1 MGKKSL
7 GRGLDAIFHDH
18 ALPSDSLDGTPI
30 ESTRI
35 LKIPLDEIDPNPFQP
50 RKTFDD
56 AEIQELADTIREHGL
71 IQPITVRKH
80 SGRYQIVSGER
91 RTRASRVAGLTE
103 IDARVYEML
112 SDKTMM
118 EWAII
123 ENVQRVDLNP
133 VEISRSFQQ
142 LIENHGYTHEDLAAR
157 LGKSRSAITN
167 SLRLLKL
174 PDTVLGWIEDGSLS
188 ASAARTLLSPE
199 ISDPEKTARQI
210 IDGGLNVRQAE
221 KIPKAPS
228 TKPKSTNNTSILDS
242 DPHFSQIRQDI
253 QYALGTRV
261 RLQSQSKDASK
272 GQIIIDYES
281 LDDLARIRDFM
292 AQQTA

>member
-30 ESTRI
+30 ESARI

-228 TKPKSTNNTSILDS
+228 TKQKSTNNTSILDS

>member
-18 ALPSDSLDGTPI
+18 ALPPEIDGAEP
-30 ESTRI
+30 EGVRI
-35 LKIPLDEIDPNPFQP
+35 LKISLSEIDANPYQP
-50 RKTFDD
+50 RKHFDD
-56 AEIQELADTIREHGL
+56 AEILELSETIKEHGL

-91 RTRASRVAGLTE
+91 RTRAARLAGLTE

-123 ENVQRVDLNP
+123 ENIQRVDLNP
-133 VEISRSFQQ
+133 VEVSFSYEQ
-142 LIENHGYTHEDLAAR
+142 LIENHGYTHDDLAKR

-174 PDTVLGWIEDGSLS
+174 PATVLAWIEEGKLS
-188 ASAARTLLSPE
+188 AGAARTLLSPE
-199 ISDPEKTARQI
+199 ISDPEKAAKQI
-210 IDGGLNVRQAE
+210 IESGMNVRAAE
-221 KIPKAPS
+221 KAANPNSSKSAKKTEE
-228 TKPKSTNNTSILDS
+228 TKL
-242 DPHFSQIRQDI
+242 DPHMAQIVLDI

-261 RLQSQSKDASK
+261 KLQGKSKDLSK
-272 GQIIIDYES
+272 GFLQIDYES
-281 LDDLARIRDFM
+281 LEDLGRIRDLM
-292 AQQTA
+292 AQVNA

>member
-7 GRGLDAIFHDH
+7 GRGLEAIFHDH
-18 ALPSDSLDGTPI
+18 ALPEQQDNSNETA
-30 ESTRI
+30 RI
-35 LKIPLDEIDPNPFQP
+35 LKISLSEIDPNPFQP
-50 RKTFDD
+50 RKVFDD
-56 AEIQELADTIREHGL
+56 TEIQELADTIREHGL

-80 SGRYQIVSGER
+80 DGRFQIVSGER
-91 RTRASRVAGLTE
+91 RTRAARVAGLTE

-133 VEISRSFQQ
+133 VEVSRSFQQ
-142 LIENHGYTHEDLAAR
+142 LIENHGYTHEDLAER

-174 PDTVLGWIEDGSLS
+174 PETVLAWIENGSLS
-188 ASAARTLLSPE
+188 ASAARTLLSPD
-199 ISDPEKTARQI
+199 ISDPEQTARQI
-210 IDGGLNVRQAE
+210 MEGGLNVRQAE
-221 KIPKAPS
+221 KLPKAKSTKSTIPKSAS
-228 TKPKSTNNTSILDS
+228 AIDT

-261 RLQSQSKDASK
+261 KLTSQAKDLSK

-292 AQQTA
+292 SQLVAS

>member
-30 ESTRI
+30 ESARI

-142 LIENHGYTHEDLAAR
+142 LIENHGYTHEDLATR

-228 TKPKSTNNTSILDS
+228 TKQKSTNNTSILDS